1 MTRPP
6 SLTLC
11 LSVAALV
18 LIATFSGLVPAD
30 QLPPQKHPS
39 LLAGAV
45 VVDVT
50 PQKFPVIVNGS
61 MVSRTAD
68 KVKTSLSAR
77 GLAISDGET
86 TVVLVVVDSCMMPRP
101 LLDEVKQKASAL
113 TGIPADR
120 MLISATHTHSAGSCM
135 GTLGTPPD
143 PNYIP
148 FLKSRLLDTIVAASK
163 SLQPAQIGFASTSA
177 PEFTALRRW
186 IHRPDRIGT
195 DPFGN
200 PTLRANMHTARDLNA
215 VTGESGPED
224 PELSLISVQTHAGE
238 PLAVLANFS
247 MHYFGGE
254 QGISAD
260 YFGLFCD
267 GLKERLAP
275 KSKFV
280 SIMSH
285 GCSGDIWRRDYAK
298 PESWEKL
305 SKIED
310 YARGLVQKA
319 TDTLKGITYRAD
331 VDIAMAEQRMTL
343 KYRVPDK
350 QRLGWA
356 QRVVEKMGDRLPKTQ
371 EEIYAREQIILHER
385 QETEVVTQALRI
397 GDIAIATTPTETYA
411 ITGLKIKA
419 HSPLKNT
426 MVIELANGGDGYIPP
441 PEQHLFGGYNTWAAR
456 SAGLEVMAEPRI
468 TESCHLLLEKVCKRP
483 RRQPVQSRGPAA
495 EAIAKLKPHS
505 WYRLDEFAGPRALD
519 SSLNQHD
526 GIFESHVTYYLT
538 GPRSDQFCQG
548 GEANRAAMFAG
559 GRLRAH
565 RMDNKGAWSVSL
577 WAWNG
582 MPANAREV
590 TGWILSRGHD
600 HGQTADSIQL
610 GLDEEGHLALQL
622 GSQSDPLS
630 LLPGRSQLAR
640 WQWHHVAL
648 VCDGKTVRAYLNGKE
663 EMSADLPGESARSL
677 PLFLG
682 GRSDNSSNW
691 EGRLDEVAIFER
703 ALSAVEIALLAGIK

>member
-1 MTRPP
+1 MTRPS
-6 SLTLC
+6 SLALC

-18 LIATFSGLVPAD
+18 LIASLSGPVPAD
-30 QLPPQKHPS
+30 QPPPQKPPS

-45 VVDVT
+45 IVDVT

-61 MVSRTAD
+61 MVSRTVD

-113 TGIPADR
+113 TGIPPGR
-120 MLISATHTHSAGSCM
+120 MLISATHTHSAGSCI
-135 GTLGTPPD
+135 GALGTPPD
-143 PNYIP
+143 PNYVP
-148 FLKSRLLDTIVAASK
+148 FLKSRLIDTIVAASK
-163 SLQPAQIGFASTSA
+163 SLQPARIGFAKTSA
-177 PEFTALRRW
+177 PEFTAVRRW

-224 PELSLISVQTHAGE
+224 PELSLISIQTRAGE

-247 MHYFGGE
+247 MHYFAGE

-267 GLKERLAP
+267 GVKERLAP
-275 KSKFV
+275 KSAFV
-280 SIMSH
+280 GIMSH
-285 GCSGDIWRRDYAK
+285 GCSGDIWRRDYANPK
-298 PESWEKL
+298 SWEKI

-310 YARGLVQKA
+310 YARGLAQKA
-319 TDTLKGITYRAD
+319 ADALKGATYRAD
-331 VDIAMAEQRMTL
+331 ADIAMAEQRMTL

-350 QRLGWA
+350 QRLAWA
-356 QRVVEKMGDRLPKTQ
+356 RRVVENMGDRLPETQ

-456 SAGLEVMAEPRI
+456 SAGLEVMAEPKI

-495 EAIAKLKPHS
+495 EVIARLNPHS

-519 SSLNQHD
+519 SSPNQHD
-526 GIFESHVTYYLT
+526 GIFESHVTYYLA

-565 RMDNKGAWSVSL
+565 RMDNKGGWSVSL

-582 MPANAREV
+582 MPVNAREV

-610 GLDEEGHLALQL
+610 GLDRKGRLALQV
-622 GSQSDPLS
+622 GSPGNPFR
-630 LLPGRSQLAR
+630 LLPGRSQLTR

-648 VCDGKTVRAYLNGKE
+648 VCDGKSVHAYLDGKE
-663 EMSADLPGESARSL
+663 EVRADLPGGSTRSL

-682 GRSDNSSNW
+682 GRSDNNSNW

-703 ALSAVEIALLAGIK
+703 ALTAAEIAQLAGMK

>member
-1 MTRPP
+1 MNRPP
-6 SLTLC
+6 SLALC

-18 LIATFSGLVPAD
+18 LIATFPGLVPAD
-30 QLPPQKHPS
+30 QLPPQKPPS

-135 GTLGTPPD
+135 GALGTPPD
-143 PNYIP
+143 PNYVP

-200 PTLRANMHTARDLNA
+200 PTLRANMHAARDLNA

-350 QRLGWA
+350 QRLEWA
-356 QRVVEKMGDRLPKTQ
+356 QRIVENMGDRLPKTQ
-371 EEIYAREQIILHER
+371 EEIYAREQIFLHER

-419 HSPLKNT
+419 HSPLK
-426 MVIELANGGDGYIPP
+426 
-441 PEQHLFGGYNTWAAR
+441 
-456 SAGLEVMAEPRI
+456 
-468 TESCHLLLEKVCKRP
+468 
-483 RRQPVQSRGPAA
+483 
-495 EAIAKLKPHS
+495 
-505 WYRLDEFAGPRALD
+505 
-519 SSLNQHD
+519 
-526 GIFESHVTYYLT
+526 
-538 GPRSDQFCQG
+538 
-548 GEANRAAMFAG
+548 
-559 GRLRAH
+559 
-565 RMDNKGAWSVSL
+565 
-577 WAWNG
+577 
-582 MPANAREV
+582 
-590 TGWILSRGHD
+590 
-600 HGQTADSIQL
+600 
-610 GLDEEGHLALQL
+610 
-622 GSQSDPLS
+622 
-630 LLPGRSQLAR
+630 
-640 WQWHHVAL
+640 
-648 VCDGKTVRAYLNGKE
+648 
-663 EMSADLPGESARSL
+663 
-677 PLFLG
+677 
-682 GRSDNSSNW
+682 
-691 EGRLDEVAIFER
+691 
-703 ALSAVEIALLAGIK
+703 